1 MRTPLKVT
9 SLASPFYPLYRAP
22 SKGPKEPGIVLRL
35 RGRYR
40 KASLRAYARLEYSR
54 SKIRFRIDS
63 SLGKG
68 ERGRLRGYEDRTNP
82 FY

>member
-1 MRTPLKVT
+1 MVT
-9 SLASPFYPLYRAP
+9 GLTNPFYPLYYAS
-22 SKGPKEPGIVLRL
+22 SKSPKEPGTVFRL

-54 SKIRFRIDS
+54 SKILFRMDS

-68 ERGRLRGYEDRTNP
+68 ERSRFRGYEDRINL